1 MYQALYRK
9 YRPSDFSGVCG
20 QPQVVRTLRNQV
32 SEGRIS
38 HAYLFTGSRGTGK
51 TSCAK
56 ILAKA
61 VNCLNPHD
69 GNPCNECEICRGIND
84 ETVLDIIEIDAAS
97 NNGVDDIRELR
108 EGSAFTPAAARY
120 RVYIID
126 EVHMLSGAAFNALL
140 KTLEEP
146 PEHVIFILATTE
158 VHKLPATILSRCQ
171 RYDFRRISAEDI
183 ADRIEWV
190 AERENFTVTRDAA
203 ILIGKLSDGAM
214 RDALSLL
221 DVCSTAGEVT
231 EQTVLDSAGL
241 TGRAHLHD
249 LLTACFSGDS
259 AAALDIIDRM
269 YSASKDLGR
278 LCNEAVEYLRDMML
292 IKSLREPQKLLKCPQ
307 SEFEQMQLLCDKV
320 RLDMIIHAMELFEA
334 TAERMRSGAERRIA
348 IERAV
353 IMLCDPSLD
362 GSNESLVRRISALEV
377 GAPVMRSATPNF
389 VSAPT
394 PTSTAKVEADVS
406 VVPIGALAPVEIRA
420 TEQTPSD
427 EDIVMLT
434 PPSAEDEVTS
444 SAPVPTVAT
453 VSPQNG
459 DECVPFD
466 RWNEVI
472 AAVGKTDRLMKAAL
486 GGSEA
491 FIQGEYMLLK
501 IANESFRD
509 TINGDARHRAN
520 LKAAIAHV
528 TGFNYKIGP
537 YKEEKKS
544 NVIENDP
551 LDKLIEAAIA
561 NNVPNKAE

>member
-9 YRPSDFSGVCG
+9 YRPSDFTGVIG

-32 SEGRIS
+32 SDGRIS

-61 VNCLNPHD
+61 VNCLSPQD

-108 EGSAFTPAAARY
+108 EGSAFTPAAAKY

-183 ADRIEWV
+183 ADRIEFV
-190 AERENFTVTRDAA
+190 ASKESFTVTRDAA
-203 ILIGKLSDGAM
+203 VLIGKLSDGAM

-221 DVCSTAGEVT
+221 DVCSTAGEIT
-231 EQTVLDSAGL
+231 EQTVLDCAGL
-241 TGRAHLHD
+241 SGRAHIYE
-249 LLTACFSGDS
+249 LLCACFNGDS
-259 AAALDIIDRM
+259 SAALDMIDKM
-269 YSASKDLGR
+269 YSAAKDLGR
-278 LCNEAVEYLRDMML
+278 LCTEAVEYLRDMML
-292 IKSLREPQKLLKCPQ
+292 IKTLREPQKLLKCPQ
-307 SEFEQMQLLCDKV
+307 SELEQMQTLCDKI

-348 IERAV
+348 VERAV

-362 GSNESLVRRISALEV
+362 GSTESLIRRISALEV
-377 GAPVMRSATPNF
+377 GAPVMQKAVPSAPVQVAAPAPIEPKPNVEPVAVCAPEKTVALPVVDTAERTPPPEEAPAPS
-389 VSAPT
+389 VPETPAEPAPT
-394 PTSTAKVEADVS
+394 PVTPAESGEA
-406 VVPIGALAPVEIRA
+406 
-420 TEQTPSD
+420 
-427 EDIVMLT
+427 
-434 PPSAEDEVTS
+434 
-444 SAPVPTVAT
+444 
-453 VSPQNG
+453 
-459 DECVPFD
+459 VPFE

-491 FIQGEYMLLK
+491 FIQGEYMLLR

-520 LKAAIAHV
+520 LKAAIASV

-537 YKEEKKS
+537 YKEPKKEEV
-544 NVIENDP
+544 NKNDP
-551 LDKLIEAAIA
+551 LDKLIEAAMA
-561 NNVPNKAE
+561 NNVPNKSE

>member
-84 ETVLDIIEIDAAS
+84 ETILDIIEIDAAS

-183 ADRIEWV
+183 ADRIDYV
-190 AERENFTVTRDAA
+190 ASNEDFTVTRDAA
-203 ILIGKLSDGAM
+203 VLIGKLSDGAM

-221 DVCSTAGEVT
+221 DVCSTQGEIT
-231 EQTVLDSAGL
+231 EQTVLDAAGL
-241 TGRAHLHD
+241 SGRAHLHE
-249 LLTACFSGDS
+249 LLTACFSADS
-259 AAALDIIDRM
+259 ASALDIIDRM

-278 LCNEAVEYLRDMML
+278 LCSEAVEYLRDMML
-292 IKSLREPQKLLKCPQ
+292 IKTLREPKKLLKCPQ
-307 SEFEQMQLLCDKV
+307 SEFEQMQILCDKI
-320 RLDMIIHAMELFEA
+320 RLDMIVHAMELFEA
-334 TAERMRSGAERRIA
+334 TAERMRNGAERRIA
-348 IERAV
+348 AERAV

-362 GSNESLVRRISALEV
+362 SSRESLIRRISALEIGAPAARAAAPV
-377 GAPVMRSATPNF
+377 LTASASVQAPIEEQKSEPQEQEKQAVITAPIDETQGLTPPPAENEPPVENAKVVAPSINAAQNENGAPV
-389 VSAPT
+389 
-394 PTSTAKVEADVS
+394 
-406 VVPIGALAPVEIRA
+406 L
-420 TEQTPSD
+420 
-427 EDIVMLT
+427 
-434 PPSAEDEVTS
+434 
-444 SAPVPTVAT
+444 
-453 VSPQNG
+453 
-459 DECVPFD
+459 FD

-491 FIQGEYMLLK
+491 YIQGEYMLLK
-501 IANESFRD
+501 IANESFKD
-509 TINGDARHRAN
+509 TINGDARHRSN

-537 YKEEKKS
+537 YKEEKKADA
-544 NVIENDP
+544 VENDP
-551 LDKLIEAAIA
+551 LDKLIEAAVQ
-561 NNVPNKAE
+561 NNLPNKP

>member
-9 YRPSDFSGVCG
+9 YRPTDFSGVCG

-32 SEGRIS
+32 NEGRIS

-61 VNCLNPHD
+61 VNCLTPHD

-84 ETVLDIIEIDAAS
+84 ETILDIIEIDAAS
-97 NNGVDDIRELR
+97 NNGVDNIRELR
-108 EGSAFTPAAARY
+108 EGSAFTPAAAKY

-183 ADRIEWV
+183 ADRVEYV
-190 AERENFTVTRDAA
+190 ASKEPFTVTRDAA
-203 ILIGKLSDGAM
+203 VLIGKLSDGAM

-221 DVCSTAGEVT
+221 DVCSTAGEIT
-231 EQTVLDSAGL
+231 EQTVLDAAGL
-241 TGRAHLHD
+241 TGRTHLHA
-249 LLTACFSGDS
+249 LLGACFSGDS
-259 AAALDIIDRM
+259 AVALDIIDKM
-269 YSASKDLGR
+269 YSQAKDFGR
-278 LCNEAVEYLRDMML
+278 LCAEAVEYLRDMML
-292 IKSLREPQKLLKCPQ
+292 IKTLREPERLLKCPQ
-307 SEFEQMQLLCDKV
+307 SELEQMQELCDKI

-334 TAERMRSGAERRIA
+334 TGERMRSGAERRIA
-348 IERAV
+348 VERAV

-362 GSNESLVRRISALEV
+362 SSAESLVRRIAALEV
-377 GAPVMRSATPNF
+377 GAPVMQVAAPVQVAHPAATDKAES
-389 VSAPT
+389 VEVKAAP
-394 PTSTAKVEADVS
+394 EAE
-406 VVPIGALAPVEIRA
+406 PAPVE
-420 TEQTPSD
+420 
-427 EDIVMLT
+427 
-434 PPSAEDEVTS
+434 
-444 SAPVPTVAT
+444 SAPVADTAERTPPPVELPALPVTEQPAAPAVAAP
-453 VSPQNG
+453 VSS
-459 DECVPFD
+459 DESNEAVPFE

-491 FIQGEYMLLK
+491 FIQGEYMLLR

-520 LKAAIAHV
+520 LKAAIASV

-537 YKEEKKS
+537 YKEPKKEEV
-544 NVIENDP
+544 NKNDP

-561 NNVPNKAE
+561 NNVPKSE